1 MTDNTLTLKA
11 AGMLIILFLS
21 LFFTVQYAI
30 QSTPP
35 LPQDWAATP
44 ENIVKYDPV
53 HLERE
58 FEQML
63 EKVKRGEAISH
74 EQVKRLKK
82 IKRYLELLNVTPALL
97 ARLYQLIDEIL
108 ALNDELI
115 YPEDGDWRTDQE
127 GNPDH

>member
-74 EQVKRLKK
+74 EETERLKD
-82 IKRYLELLNVTPALL
+82 I
-97 ARLYQLIDEIL
+97 
-108 ALNDELI
+108 
-115 YPEDGDWRTDQE
+115 
-127 GNPDH
+127 

>member
-1 MTDNTLTLKA
+1 MMSNTLTLKA
-11 AGMLIILFLS
+11 AGMLIILFFG

-53 HLERE
+53 HLESE
-58 FEQML
+58 FEQVL
-63 EKVKRGEAISH
+63 EKVKRGEAISY
-74 EQVKRLKK
+74 EETKRLKE
-82 IKRYLELLNVTPALL
+82 IKHYLKLLNVTPALL
-97 ARLYQLIDEIL
+97 ARLNQLIDEIL

-115 YPEDGDWRTDQE
+115 YLADGNWRTDQE
-127 GNPDH
+127 GGSGH